1 MKTKFALVLM
11 ISIFF
16 QLGSLNAQEN
26 LQVLNENSSMMTE
39 EPAIKVVVNKEI
51 INRFN
56 QCETDG
62 KLISWSDLVLGYDTQ
77 SLTDLYLA
85 YQTSDLESQTL
96 EDIKLA
102 LENKQSEHLSNSN
115 ISDNDLAWF
124 NQVKQEINS
133 KLSMEGVVVQR

>member
-102 LENKQSEHLSNSN
+102 LENKQSIA
-115 ISDNDLAWF
+115 ISQTMTWPGLT
-124 NQVKQEINS
+124 
-133 KLSMEGVVVQR
+133 R

>member
-26 LQVLNENSSMMTE
+26 TQVLYAICSRVNE
-39 EPAIKVVVNKEI
+39 EPAVKVGINKEI

-62 KLISWSDLVLGYDTQ
+62 KLITWSDLVLGFDSQ
-77 SLTDLYLA
+77 SLT
-85 YQTSDLESQTL
+85 ESL
-96 EDIKLA
+96 P
-102 LENKQSEHLSNSN
+102 HLS
-115 ISDNDLAWF
+115 
-124 NQVKQEINS
+124 EI
-133 KLSMEGVVVQR
+133 